1 MRNLVSIIIIT
12 ISTSIAWAQ
21 SPEMMSYQAVVRD
34 ANNTLVSNT
43 AVGMQI
49 SVLQGSISGMSVY
62 TETHNPTTNSN
73 GLIAIEVGN
82 GTIILGD
89 FSTIDWSNNNYFIK
103 TETDINGGNNYTIEG
118 TTQLLSVPYALYS
131 KTSGSS
137 TPGPQ
142 GTAGNDGADGAI
154 GLQGAQGNPGTNFF
168 NNMQGGTSYVGTSQ
182 GQTIVSVLVTFAVP
196 FNTTPH
202 VICTSSAEVGT
213 GFDDSFNVTTRTV
226 NNTSFIMIVNRVD
239 GSAWGQNMEVHWL
252 AFE

>member
-12 ISTSIAWAQ
+12 ISSSIAWAQ

-73 GLIAIEVGN
+73 GLIAIEIGN
-82 GTIILGD
+82 GTIISGN
-89 FSTIDWSNNNYFIK
+89 FSTIDWSNNTYFIK
-103 TETDINGGNNYTIEG
+103 TETDPNGGNNYTIEG

-142 GTAGNDGADGAI
+142 GP
-154 GLQGAQGNPGTNFF
+154 QGIQGNPGTNFF
-168 NNMQGGTSYVGTSQ
+168 NNMQGGTSYVGASQ
-182 GQTIVSVLVTFAVP
+182 GQTILSVLVTFPVP

-202 VICTSSAEVGT
+202 VICTSSAEVGS

-226 NNTSFIMIVNRVD
+226 NSTSFIMIINRVD
-239 GSAWGQNMEVHWL
+239 GNAWGQNMEVHWL